1 MADADEGE
9 HASML
14 ISQRPELSEEVIED
28 TRSQF
33 IIEPLEPGFGYTLG
47 NSLRRTLLSSI
58 PGAAVTSIRIDGV
71 LHEFTTVPGV
81 KEDVTDIILNHK
93 GLVVSSEEDEP
104 VTMYLRKQ
112 GPGAVTAADIV
123 VPSGVAVHN
132 PELHIATLNDKGK
145 LEVELVVER
154 GRGYVPAVQNKAS
167 GAEIGRIPVDS
178 IYSPVLKVTYKVEAT
193 RVEQRTD
200 FDRLV
205 LDLETKP
212 SLTPRDAIASAGR
225 TLTELFGL
233 ARELNV
239 EAEGIEIGPSPAE
252 TNHIAAFGMP
262 IEDLDLTVRSYNCLK
277 REGVHTVGELVGRSE
292 ADLLDIRNF
301 GAKSIDEVKIKLA
314 GLGLNLK
321 DSPPGFDPST
331 VAGYDAETGTWT
343 DTDDDVDDVDGGI
356 TDDADYAETEQ
367 L

>member
-1 MADADEGE
+1 
-9 HASML
+9 ML
-14 ISQRPELSEEVIED
+14 ISQRPTLTEEILAD
-28 TRSQF
+28 NRSKF
-33 IIEPLEPGFGYTLG
+33 VIEPLEPGFGYTLG

-58 PGAAVTSIRIDGV
+58 PGAAITSIRIDGV

-81 KEDVTDIILNHK
+81 KEDVTDIILNLK

-104 VTMYLRKQ
+104 VTMYVRKQ
-112 GPGAVTAADIV
+112 GPGTVTGADIV
-123 VPSGVAVHN
+123 PPAGVTVLN
-132 PELHIATLNDKGK
+132 PDLHIATLNDKGK
-145 LEVELVVER
+145 LEIELVVER

-205 LDLETKP
+205 LDVETKN
-212 SLTPRDAIASAGR
+212 SITARDALASAGK
-225 TLTELFGL
+225 TLVELFGL

-252 TNHIAAFGMP
+252 ADHIASFSLP

-277 REGVHTVGELVGRSE
+277 REGVHTVGELVARTES
-292 ADLLDIRNF
+292 DLLDIRNF
-301 GAKSIDEVKIKLA
+301 GQKSIDEVKVKLHH
-314 GLGLNLK
+314 LGLSLK
-321 DSPPGFDPST
+321 DSPASFDPSQI
-331 VAGYDAETGTWT
+331 AGYDPNTGEWS
-343 DTDDDVDDVDGGI
+343 DEVSFDGDNGE
-356 TDDADYAETEQ
+356 DFAETEQ